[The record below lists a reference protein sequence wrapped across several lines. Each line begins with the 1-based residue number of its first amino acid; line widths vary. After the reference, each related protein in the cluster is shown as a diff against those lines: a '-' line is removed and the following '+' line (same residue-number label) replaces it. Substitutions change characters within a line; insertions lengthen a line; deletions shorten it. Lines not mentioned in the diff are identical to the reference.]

1 LVVAGYLDSLGVIRA
16 DTLIP
21 QPSGTFNRTFFS
33 AIKSSVV
40 ACITV
45 VALSSAHAQTP
56 MSSDVTLGWYRM
68 RLGQFEITALSDGT
82 LELPVDKIFTKVSPS
97 RIRTLLSR
105 AYLSNEVRLTVNA
118 FLVNT
123 GTRLVLIDTGTGT
136 SQMFG
141 SKLGRLLSNLEASG
155 YSPEQVDEIYVT
167 HMHTDHIGGLMR
179 DGKPSFTNATVRA
192 DVREAAF
199 YLSQSKM
206 DAAPTDEKEDFESAM
221 AIFKPYIAAT
231 KFKPFDGEAELIP
244 GVRAMPAPGHTP
256 GHTIYVIESQGEK
269 MVVWGDLMHV
279 AALQF
284 PQPSATIQTDWNTK
298 LSAQQR
304 RTNFADIAKNGY
316 YAAAAHVAFPGIGKL
331 RAEGDGYT
339 WVPISYIY
347 GK

>member
-1 LVVAGYLDSLGVIRA
+1 MRTSL
-16 DTLIP
+16 L
-21 QPSGTFNRTFFS
+21 
-33 AIKSSVV
+33 AIKLV
-40 ACITV
+40 AVAFIAGL
-45 VALSSAHAQTP
+45 ALSGARGQAPMTSDATP
-56 MSSDVTLGWYRM
+56 GWYRM

-97 RIRTLLSR
+97 RIRALLSR
-105 AYLSNEVRLTVNA
+105 AYLSNDVTLTVNA

-141 SKLGRLLSNLEASG
+141 QKLGRLHSNLRASG

-179 DGKPSFTNATVRA
+179 DGEPSFANATVRA

-206 DAAPTDEKEDFESAM
+206 DAAPADEREDFESAM
-221 AIFKPYIAAT
+221 AILKPYIAAT
-231 KFKPFDGEAELIP
+231 RFKPFDGEAELIP
-244 GVRAMPAPGHTP
+244 GIRAVPAPGHTP
-256 GHTIYVIESQGEK
+256 GHTIYVIESRGEK

-284 PQPSATIQTDWNTK
+284 PQPSATIQTDWNTR

-316 YAAAAHVAFPGIGKL
+316 YVAAAHVAFPGIGKL
-331 RAEGDGYT
+331 RAEGDGYA

-347 GK
+347 GR

>member
-1 LVVAGYLDSLGVIRA
+1 MR
-16 DTLIP
+16 TLL
-21 QPSGTFNRTFFS
+21 S
-33 AIKSSVV
+33 AIKATAV
-40 ACITV
+40 ALIAGLV
-45 VALSSAHAQTP
+45 LSSADAQTP
-56 MSSDVTLGWYRM
+56 MSNDTTPGWYRM
-68 RLGQFEITALSDGT
+68 HLGQFEITALFDGT
-82 LELPVDKIFTKVSPS
+82 LELPVDKIFTKVNPR
-97 RIRTLLSR
+97 RIRSLLSR
-105 AYLSNEVRLTVNA
+105 AYQSNEVDITVNA

-141 SKLGRLLSNLEASG
+141 AKLGHLLSNLRASG
-155 YSPEQVDEIYVT
+155 YSPEQIDEIYVT
-167 HMHTDHIGGLMR
+167 HMHTDHIGGLLR

-192 DVREAAF
+192 DVREGDF

-206 DAAPTDEKEDFESAM
+206 DASPADEREDFESAM
-221 AIFKPYIAAT
+221 AIMKPYIAAK
-231 KFKPFDGEAELIP
+231 KFNPFDGGAELVP
-244 GVRAMPAPGHTP
+244 GVRAVPAPGHTP

-304 RTNFADIAKNGY
+304 RTIFSDVAKNRY
-316 YAAAAHVAFPGIGKL
+316 YVAAAHVAFPGIGKL
-331 RAEGDGYT
+331 RAEGAGYV